1 MQEKYE
7 QVSNLINL
15 GKDRGFLLFDE
26 VNEILPAGEHT
37 AEEIDD
43 LFSTVERNGIRIHQD
58 VAEAAAHTAPE
69 VAEPAAFDPGVD
81 RAETDPDLT
90 AGPLDKA
97 SDPVRLYLREMGSVP
112 LLTRE
117 REVAI
122 AKRIERG
129 QLLVL
134 KAISRS
140 PIVLKELL
148 ATGEELRKGTRSV
161 KEIVQFDQEE

>member
-58 VAEAAAHTAPE
+58 VAEAAAHTVPE
-69 VAEPAAFDPGVD
+69 VAEPAAFDPGVE
-81 RAETDPDLT
+81 RAEIDPDLT

-97 SDPVRLYLREMGSVP
+97 SDPVRTYLREMGTVP
-112 LLTRE
+112 LLTRDE
-117 REVAI
+117 RWP
-122 AKRIERG
+122 
-129 QLLVL
+129 
-134 KAISRS
+134 S
-140 PIVLKELL
+140 PSAWSADTCGSSGRPLGPHSL
-148 ATGEELRKGTRSV
+148 AGGYLGWATPS
-161 KEIVQFDQEE
+161 